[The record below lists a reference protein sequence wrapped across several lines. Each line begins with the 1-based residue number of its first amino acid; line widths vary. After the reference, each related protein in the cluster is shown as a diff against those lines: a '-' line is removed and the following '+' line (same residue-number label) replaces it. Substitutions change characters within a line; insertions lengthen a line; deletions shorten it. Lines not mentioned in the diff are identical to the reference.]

1 MWLLIISKSVATHS
15 TSVLQSSNEARL
27 GQMLCACW
35 DIAAPCRLVLWRPY
49 YATSTGCDV
58 YRVRR
63 RPGVPEPQPDEP
75 RRDDDIDG

>member
-27 GQMLCACW
+27 GQMLCAFW
-35 DIAAPCRLVLWRPY
+35 DIAAPCRLALWRPY

-58 YRVRR
+58 GRVCQNRN
-63 RPGVPEPQPDEP
+63 PTEP